1 MEVSSLVNL
10 CIYLCLNHYGPKM
23 KEQGC
28 GHEKT
33 WRDQCS
39 WEVMFKRVA
48 LSPEAPRH
56 INPRTLVNL
65 SCWELFHFL
74 QQNVRESWYQ
84 KWYQKPS
91 PKPTRNRLTTTEM
104 NLEMNLGL
112 RENSKG
118 EVWGQELAGIT
129 EIQRHIP
136 KMRLSCWKDLL
147 DVRSER
153 SSWR

>member
-1 MEVSSLVNL
+1 MMEVSSLVNL

-39 WEVMFKRVA
+39 REVMFKRVA
-48 LSPEAPRH
+48 LSPEVPRH
-56 INPRTLVNL
+56 ISSQTPVNL
-65 SCWELFHFL
+65 LCRERFHFL

-104 NLEMNLGL
+104 NLGL
-112 RENSKG
+112 RGNSKG

-136 KMRLSCWKDLL
+136 KMRFSCWKDLL
-147 DVRSER
+147 DGRSER